1 LLHLLSTSL
10 TRLNSLNI
18 VRQARQQEA
27 IKRQQQIEE
36 RKNQDAMEEY
46 RLRFAA
52 AKKEVTT
59 LPSGKKIQ
67 EDVAAMAEATKEIAD
82 EIEFI
87 EVSSIL
93 SPRSK
98 C

>member
-1 LLHLLSTSL
+1 
-10 TRLNSLNI
+10 
-18 VRQARQQEA
+18 
-27 IKRQQQIEE
+27 
-36 RKNQDAMEEY
+36 MEEY

>member
-1 LLHLLSTSL
+1 VTYTIS
-10 TRLNSLNI
+10 
-18 VRQARQQEA
+18 RQARQQEA

-36 RKNQDAMEEY
+36 RKNADAMEEY

-59 LPSGKKIQ
+59 LPNGKKI
-67 EDVAAMAEATKEIAD
+67 EENVEAMAEAIKEIAD

-87 EVSSIL
+87 EVSNSI
-93 SPRSK
+93 S
-98 C
+98 